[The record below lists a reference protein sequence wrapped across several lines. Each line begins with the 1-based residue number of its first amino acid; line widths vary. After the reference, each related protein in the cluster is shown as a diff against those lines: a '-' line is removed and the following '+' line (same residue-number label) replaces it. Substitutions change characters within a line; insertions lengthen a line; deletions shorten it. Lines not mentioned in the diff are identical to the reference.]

1 MRTINHKPHP
11 NLPQGEG
18 KKPKQRP
25 HTSLFQ
31 EKERN
36 YNPLKHSEYELPL
49 LGEGWGGAFNP
60 PTLWEDRVGAFN
72 VYVPCLFLIVRV
84 YGVVDGVVQT
94 TAFLALYGH
103 TGDEIA
109 RVDHIA

>member
-1 MRTINHKPHP
+1 MLLASTLGYEIATPTELPGMRTINHKPHP

-36 YNPLKHSEYELPL
+36 YNPLKHSEYELPP
-49 LGEGWGGAFNP
+49 LGEGWGGAYK
-60 PTLWEDRVGAFN
+60 L
-72 VYVPCLFLIVRV
+72 LFFYR
-84 YGVVDGVVQT
+84 QRRT
-94 TAFLALYGH
+94 F
-103 TGDEIA
+103 
-109 RVDHIA
+109 

>member
-36 YNPLKHSEYELPL
+36 HNLLKHSENEFPP
-49 LGEGWGGAFNP
+49 LGEGWGGAYYQLFFLP
-60 PTLWEDRVGAFN
+60 PTAVF
-72 VYVPCLFLIVRV
+72 F
-84 YGVVDGVVQT
+84 YG
-94 TAFLALYGH
+94 
-103 TGDEIA
+103 
-109 RVDHIA
+109 